1 MVAPLL
7 WLLIFTTAQAQ
18 FGLQPLS
25 GTGAGSSADP
35 NSGKELKASGYF
47 TVGENGRPATLY
59 VTAELAPGWHTY
71 SITQAPGGPNKTR
84 IKLAESAGY
93 KLAGDFTAN
102 PPATVHHYDD
112 IWPNLVVEE
121 HEGEVTWSAPI
132 EIAAGANPAQL
143 EIAGA
148 VNAQVCAKDCLPP
161 TDYKFVARLKA
172 GTATATTALVDIK
185 PAAVES
191 GSSAATVLYKPNTA
205 HIAISGAIQPAVATP
220 GSIAHLTI
228 TAEPAANWH
237 VYALAATDPKDVAKP
252 TLIVLTNTSG
262 LRYGSPRPSAAP
274 SEKPSTV
281 NQAGKELYYDRPV
294 MWTIDLEV
302 PRDAKPGPYAIDGLI
317 GFQTCKDTACDMP
330 SGAKFAG
337 VLNVGDSS
345 ATSSVLS
352 FQSAKYAEAAKLAD
366 QAAANSSGATP
377 KSSSGSSIVPP
388 TTPPIDGSGGGA
400 LKVRLIGETADADR
414 SLWTVLCSAFVGGII
429 LNLMPCVLPVIGL
442 KLLSFVE
449 QSHHHR
455 SRVLVL
461 NLWYT
466 LGLLSV
472 FLVLATLACGASLG
486 LRSENLSWGEQFSS
500 TTFNIV
506 MSAVVFV
513 MALSFL
519 GVWEIPIPGFVGS
532 GKAAEAATHEGASGA
547 FAKGVLSTVLAT
559 PCSGPLLGSV
569 FGFTLR
575 QPPGV
580 IYAIFAAIGLGMASP
595 YLLIGAFPQL
605 IRFLPKPGVWMDTF
619 KHIMGFVLLGTVV
632 FLFTFLDRNYVVPT
646 FGMLVGLWAGC
657 WWIGRVPLTA
667 ELGRKIGAWVQ
678 GAAVA
683 AGAGAISFVLLLPHD
698 ALLPWQPFSV
708 GALAKLRSEGKT
720 VMVDF
725 TADWCLTCKTNLK
738 FAINTPGVLEVIRS
752 NDVVPLL
759 ADWTD
764 GSQEIKDMLT
774 ALQSNSIPVV
784 AIFPADRPNEP
795 IVLRDLIS
803 QGRLLDALKEAGPSQ
818 SSVAAKQTAMQ

>member
-1 MVAPLL
+1 
-7 WLLIFTTAQAQ
+7 
-18 FGLQPLS
+18 
-25 GTGAGSSADP
+25 
-35 NSGKELKASGYF
+35 
-47 TVGENGRPATLY
+47 
-59 VTAELAPGWHTY
+59 
-71 SITQAPGGPNKTR
+71 
-84 IKLAESAGY
+84 
-93 KLAGDFTAN
+93 
-102 PPATVHHYDD
+102 
-112 IWPNLVVEE
+112 
-121 HEGEVTWSAPI
+121 
-132 EIAAGANPAQL
+132 
-143 EIAGA
+143 
-148 VNAQVCAKDCLPP
+148 
-161 TDYKFVARLKA
+161 
-172 GTATATTALVDIK
+172 
-185 PAAVES
+185 
-191 GSSAATVLYKPNTA
+191 
-205 HIAISGAIQPAVATP
+205 
-220 GSIAHLTI
+220 
-228 TAEPAANWH
+228 
-237 VYALAATDPKDVAKP
+237 
-252 TLIVLTNTSG
+252 
-262 LRYGSPRPSAAP
+262 
-274 SEKPSTV
+274 
-281 NQAGKELYYDRPV
+281 
-294 MWTIDLEV
+294 
-302 PRDAKPGPYAIDGLI
+302 
-317 GFQTCKDTACDMP
+317 
-330 SGAKFAG
+330 
-337 VLNVGDSS
+337 
-345 ATSSVLS
+345 
-352 FQSAKYAEAAKLAD
+352 
-366 QAAANSSGATP
+366 
-377 KSSSGSSIVPP
+377 
-388 TTPPIDGSGGGA
+388 
-400 LKVRLIGETADADR
+400 
-414 SLWTVLCSAFVGGII
+414 
-429 LNLMPCVLPVIGL
+429 
-442 KLLSFVE
+442 
-449 QSHHHR
+449 
-455 SRVLVL
+455 
-461 NLWYT
+461 
-466 LGLLSV
+466 
-472 FLVLATLACGASLG
+472 
-486 LRSENLSWGEQFSS
+486 
-500 TTFNIV
+500 
-506 MSAVVFV
+506 
-513 MALSFL
+513 LSFL

-605 IRFLPKPGVWMDTF
+605 IRFLPKPGLWMDTF

-667 ELGRKIGAWVQ
+667 ELGRKIGVWVQ

-683 AGAGAISFVLLLPHD
+683 AGAGCISFVLLLPHD

-708 GALAKLRSEGKT
+708 GALSKLRSEGKT

-774 ALQSNSIPVV
+774 ALESNSIPVV